1 MSKKVALYGVLA
13 SLCLVFSYL
22 ETLLPLTFIA
32 PGVKIGLANGI
43 ALLLILKRDVKGAF
57 FVNVIRIVL
66 SNLLFVHPF
75 ALVYSLS
82 AGIISTFVMWLISKT
97 KIFGAVGFSVLGA
110 LTHNLVQM
118 AVALILLG
126 TGVFYY
132 SPFLIFSAIISGSL
146 IGFLAKILDKK
157 IKTFF

>member
-43 ALLLILKRDVKGAF
+43 ALLLILKNDIKGAF
-57 FVNVIRIVL
+57 LVNIIRILL

-118 AVALILLG
+118 AVALIPLG